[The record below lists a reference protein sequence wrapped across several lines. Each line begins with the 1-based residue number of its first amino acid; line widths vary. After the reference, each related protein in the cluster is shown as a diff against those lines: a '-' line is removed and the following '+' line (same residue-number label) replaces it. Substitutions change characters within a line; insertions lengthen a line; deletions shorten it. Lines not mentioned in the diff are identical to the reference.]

1 MGVDVVELDDPNEAD
16 AQAHEFLVKEPS
28 HHNLALS
35 ILAQSCEHRLAGRF
49 WIARADG
56 DVTGFAMQ
64 SPPGMRVVLA
74 LADEGSVH
82 ALADAVDDVP
92 GVQGDAAGAAA
103 FAGRYALRNHV
114 AVTDADAGRLFE
126 LTQVEPVRP
135 TPGSARLATAADHG
149 LVTEWVVAFGAATSD
164 PAAARRTADEVAYF
178 ISLGSFW
185 MWDDGGPAC
194 VVGVKPRVGRR
205 RADRPR
211 VHPARAAWRGLRHGV
226 CRARQSRARRRR
238 PPLRAVHAT
247 LEPDRQR
254 DLSRDRVPADRRG
267 DQLRVRLIGRRARRR
282 LFAGRRA
289 GGGRRRG
296 RRRIDRRGRRISR
309 LPVPRL
315 PVPGCRG
322 PYPAGGP

>member
-1 MGVDVVELDDPNEAD
+1 MVVDVVELDDPNEAD

-194 VVGVKPRVGRR
+194 VVGVKPRAEGVARIGPVYTPPERR
-205 RADRPR
+205 GAGYATACVAHASR
-211 VHPARAAWRGLRHGV
+211 VLVDDGLRCVLYTQLSNPTANAIYHAIGY
-226 CRARQSRARRRR
+226 R
-238 PPLRAVHAT
+238 P
-247 LEPDRQR
+247 
-254 DLSRDRVPADRRG
+254 
-267 DQLRVRLIGRRARRR
+267 IGEV
-282 LFAGRRA
+282 
-289 GGGRRRG
+289 
-296 RRRIDRRGRRISR
+296 ISY
-309 LPVPRL
+309 
-315 PVPGCRG
+315 GFG
-322 PYPAGGP
+322 